1 MREPLHIGSGMKG
14 FSLRE
19 PEKLSILKRR
29 KCDSGKGEK
38 IENESE
44 LIFRM
49 QIAGIAINVFEI
61 AV

>member
-38 IENESE
+38 IENESD
-44 LIFRM
+44 
-49 QIAGIAINVFEI
+49 
-61 AV
+61 

>member
-1 MREPLHIGSGMKG
+1 MRLACGMKG

-38 IENESE
+38 IENESD
-44 LIFRM
+44 
-49 QIAGIAINVFEI
+49 
-61 AV
+61 